1 VSFWNSTL
9 PNLFDAL
16 RSFRPDTTAAQA
28 FVPIASAV
36 AKSKKRTKQP
46 RGRFSALAALVDFAA
61 ILVASAIAGALHD
74 FAHAQLGMRLNFHLQ
89 MSCLLALLFVAIS
102 AMQNDYSIAHYLNS
116 EKQFR
121 RPFVPWCTA
130 FAITL
135 AVALS
140 VASPVNEQLLPT
152 TSLFVIG
159 VVAVGF
165 SRQCLALCVRVR
177 AAQGHIIAR
186 RIFLIGFESDLEAFT
201 KSWEPHNF
209 GMQIVAA
216 SVLRGPES
224 LHEDLAL
231 ARAYARILTPDDVF
245 VLVPWSDKT
254 TIEATVDA
262 FLGVPAA
269 LHLGPEKI
277 LNRFSDARITKI
289 GPITSVNLVDHPL
302 SPSAR
307 FVKRAFDLVLA
318 CLGLVA
324 LMPLL
329 LIVAAA
335 IKLDSP
341 GPIIFRQNRYGFNQR
356 PFRIFKFRS
365 MSICEDNSKVVQI
378 TSPDDPRVTR
388 VGAFLRRHNI
398 DELPQLLNV
407 ILGDLSLVGPR
418 PMAVV
423 HDQMFERII
432 QLYARRHN
440 VKPGITGWAQIN
452 GCRGGLSE
460 EKIRSRIAHDLYYID
475 HWSLWFDIKILWLT
489 VASKQA
495 YTDAF

>member
-1 VSFWNSTL
+1 VSFWNSAL
-9 PNLFDAL
+9 PQLFDAL
-16 RSFRPDTTAAQA
+16 RSFRPDTAPAHALVPVVSATARLRRKA
-28 FVPIASAV
+28 
-36 AKSKKRTKQP
+36 KQP
-46 RGRFSALAALVDFAA
+46 RGRFSVLAALVDVAA
-61 ILVASAIAGALHD
+61 ILVSEALASSLHD
-74 FAHAQLGMRLNFHLQ
+74 FAHGATGGSINLHLQ
-89 MSCLLALLFVAIS
+89 TAFLLGLLFIAIS
-102 AMQNDYSIAHYLNS
+102 AIRNDYTIAHYLDADN
-116 EKQFR
+116 QLR

-135 AVALS
+135 ALTISLAGQTKQS
-140 VASPVNEQLLPT
+140 LLPT

-159 VVAVGF
+159 FIGVGF
-165 SRQCLALCVRVR
+165 ARLCLAHGVRLR
-177 AAQGHIIAR
+177 AVQGHVVAR
-186 RIFLIGFESDLEAFT
+186 RIFLIGFEAALETFNE
-201 KSWEPHNF
+201 SWEPHRF

-216 SVLRGPES
+216 SVLRGQET
-224 LHEDLAL
+224 LNEDLAL
-231 ARAYARILTPDDVF
+231 ARAYARILAPDDVF
-245 VLVPWSDKT
+245 VLVPWSDDA
-254 TIEATVDA
+254 TIEATINA
-262 FLGVPAA
+262 FLGLPAA

-277 LNRFSDARITKI
+277 LGRFSDARITKI

-302 SPSAR
+302 SPSAL
-307 FVKRAFDLVLA
+307 FMKRVFDLVLA
-318 CLGLVA
+318 SLGLIII
-324 LMPLL
+324 MPLL
-329 LIVAAA
+329 LIVALA
-335 IKLDSP
+335 IRLDSP
-341 GPIIFRQNRYGFNQR
+341 GPIIFRQHRYGFNQQ

-365 MSICEDNSKVVQI
+365 MSICEDHSKLVQI

-432 QLYARRHN
+432 ALYARRHN

-460 EKIRSRIAHDLYYID
+460 EKIRSRVEHDLYYID
-475 HWSLWFDIKILWLT
+475 HWSPWFDIKILWLT
-489 VASKQA
+489 LASKEA